1 MNRYHMTAYYEDRTA
16 CGQVA
21 QEMIVLAENPRTA
34 VSAARDALRP
44 LASGGHIA
52 AIQFGETAP
61 IAPGVVHVGDPFS
74 PLHWPLINRVLP
86 RRGIPGARSQ
96 PDSIPQRHG
105 RGGAPEAVAN
115 EAMVAP

>member
-1 MNRYHMTAYYEDRTA
+1 MTAYYEDRTA

-34 VSAARDALRP
+34 VGAARDALRP

-61 IAPGVVHVGDPFS
+61 IAPGVVHVGDPFI
-74 PLHWPLINRVLP
+74 PLHWPLTNRLP
-86 RRGIPGARSQ
+86 QSPGVPSAPSRL
-96 PDSIPQRHG
+96 DSIPQRHG